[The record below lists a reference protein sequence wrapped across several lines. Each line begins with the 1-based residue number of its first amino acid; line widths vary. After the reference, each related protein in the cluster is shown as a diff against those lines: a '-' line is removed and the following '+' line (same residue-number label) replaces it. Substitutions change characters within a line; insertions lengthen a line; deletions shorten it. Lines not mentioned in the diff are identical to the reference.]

1 MAKKKKM
8 SKSQAAAA
16 RKEMTQRDVAK
27 QHARERKDELREM
40 QKKAQEEKKKGPVF
54 GTIIFLVVVIA
65 IAGFAALMTV
75 GPGMLGK

>member
-8 SKSQAAAA
+8 SKAQAASA

-27 QHARERKDELREM
+27 LHARERKEELREM

-54 GTIIFLVVVIA
+54 GTIIFLVVVLA
-65 IAGFAALMTV
+65 IAGFAALLTV
-75 GPGMLGK
+75 GPGIIAK